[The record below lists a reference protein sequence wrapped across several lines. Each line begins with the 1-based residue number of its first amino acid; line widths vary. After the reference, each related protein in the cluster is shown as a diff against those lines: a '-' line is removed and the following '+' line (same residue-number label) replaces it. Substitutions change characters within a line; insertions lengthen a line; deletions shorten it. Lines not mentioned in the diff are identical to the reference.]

1 MLIPWTLTE
10 ALSITKAAVE
20 VAGGETIG
28 RWLSSGSPRMVIEE
42 PLLVKLR
49 TVTCS
54 A

>member
-1 MLIPWTLTE
+1 MPWMLTE
-10 ALSITKAAVE
+10 ALAIRNAAVE
-20 VAGGETIG
+20 AAGGETTG
-28 RWLSSGSPRMVIEE
+28 VRPDAGSARIVMDE

>member
-1 MLIPWTLTE
+1 MLTE
-10 ALSITKAAVE
+10 ALAITKAAVE
-20 VAGGETIG
+20 AAGGETTG
-28 RWLSSGSPRMVIEE
+28 RWLNAGSEKIVIEE